1 LSSAGFNGITKFA
14 PDDLF
19 VTVGAGTPLAEL
31 QAFLAEKNFQA
42 PLASPW
48 AETTL
53 GGLMATN
60 LNAPLRLRYGALR
73 DQVMATT
80 VALADGRVIRGG
92 RSVVKNVAGYDLPK
106 LFIGSQGTL
115 GLITDVT
122 LKLSPLPRARHTLAL
137 PVADLQQGL
146 AWAATTMPA
155 WMVASGIVLCGGVD
169 LPGVGD
175 APYALLFT
183 LEGLDEDIAAET
195 EALTEALATLL
206 QEANAPALVA
216 AEKLTATAQ
225 WANFLATGDE
235 QATLVRVGLPP
246 GRVGDYWGQL
256 SPAVQAQ
263 AAWCVDVS
271 NHLLY
276 ARADLDAA
284 TCTSWLAA
292 LRKPALGLGGYAVV
306 IATPHRE
313 VDRWGY
319 TPDGLTLMRA
329 IKQCWDPQGILNP
342 GEFLVG

>member
-1 LSSAGFNGITKFA
+1 
-14 PDDLF
+14 
-19 VTVGAGTPLAEL
+19 L

-80 VALADGRVIRGG
+80 VALADGRVIRAG

-106 LFIGSQGTL
+106 LFIGSHGTL

-146 AWAATTMPA
+146 AWAASTMPA

-169 LPGVGD
+169 LPGVKD

-195 EALTEALATLL
+195 EGLTTLL
-206 QEANAPALVA
+206 QGASAPTLMPV
-216 AEKLTATAQ
+216 EQLTATSQ
-225 WANFLATGDE
+225 WANFLAAGGE

-246 GRVGDYWGQL
+246 GRVGEYWGQL
-256 SPAVQAQ
+256 SPAMQAQ
-263 AAWCVDVS
+263 AAWCVDVG

-284 TCTSWLAA
+284 ASASWLAA

-306 IATPHRE
+306 IATPHE
-313 VDRWGY
+313 EIDRWGY
-319 TPDGLTLMRA
+319 TPDGLALMRA
-329 IKQCWDPQGILNP
+329 IKQRWDPQGILNP